1 MVGKLTDRAV
11 KSAGPGRYMDGTVRG
26 LTLLVWPTSARSW
39 VLRYQIAGRRRD
51 MGLGP
56 YPEITLA
63 RAREKALQARRLVKE
78 GIDPLNQRRRPKGL
92 TFKVAAEALIASRK
106 SGWKSAKHRAQWA
119 STLAAYAYAALG
131 ELDVRSIAPYEVLAV
146 LQPIWADKPETAN
159 RVRQRIEA
167 VLDYAKAFGAGD
179 GDN

>member
-11 KSAGPGRYMDGTVRG
+11 KSVGPSRYKDGTERG

-78 GIDPLNQRRRPKGL
+78 GIDPLSDRRRSKGL
-92 TFKVAAEALIASRK
+92 TFKAAAEALIKSRK
-106 SGWKSAKHRAQWA
+106 AGWKNEKHRAQWS
-119 STLAAYAYAALG
+119 STLTTYAYG
-131 ELDVRSIAPYEVLAV
+131 RIGDLDVKLVNTQDLLAC
-146 LQPIWADKPETAN
+146 LQP
-159 RVRQRIEA
+159 
-167 VLDYAKAFGAGD
+167 
-179 GDN
+179 